1 MSLCTVAKYNKV
13 MEKERSQRTPGKTDA
28 VYLQLKSDIEDGVFL
43 PGETLPE
50 ITLVERTG
58 ASRTPVREALRRLA
72 ADGLVEIAPRRPAV
86 VSRISLRTVRE
97 LFDFR
102 RIVEPA
108 AVRLVAQ
115 DAQDSAEI
123 MKSFQDLQKDF
134 QQIRKLDYNEE
145 FATKFRVNARR
156 FDDLLLQY
164 TPNGHLRRSI
174 AELRTHTARLKRI
187 AHTDHQRLH
196 ESITEHM
203 AMCKAII
210 AGDGQQAA
218 TILVEHLDH
227 VDRAIFTALLDQ
239 QESGRSRSHVDLL
252 G

>member
-1 MSLCTVAKYNKV
+1 MCTDAKYTGF
-13 MEKERSQRTPGKTDA
+13 MDKERSPRTPGKTDA
-28 VYLQLKSDIEDGVFL
+28 VYLQLKSDIEDGVFM

-50 ITLVERTG
+50 IMLVERTG

-108 AVRLVAQ
+108 ALRLVAQ
-115 DAQDSAEI
+115 EAHESPVVKE
-123 MKSFQDLQKDF
+123 SFQALKNDF
-134 QQIRKLDYNEE
+134 QQILNLDYNEE
-145 FATKFRVNARR
+145 FATAFRTNARR
-156 FDDLLLQY
+156 FDDLLLQH
-164 TPNGHLRRSI
+164 TPNGHLSRSI
-174 AELRTHTARLKRI
+174 SELRTHTARLKRI
-187 AHTDHQRLH
+187 AHTDHQRLN
-196 ESITEHM
+196 ESIAEHI
-203 AMCKAII
+203 AMCEAITE
-210 AGDGQQAA
+210 GHGQRAA
-218 TILVEHLDH
+218 EILDEHLYH
-227 VDRAIFTALLDQ
+227 VDRAIFAALLDQ

>member
-1 MSLCTVAKYNKV
+1 MDKDL
-13 MEKERSQRTPGKTDA
+13 SQRAPGKTDA
-28 VYLQLKSDIEDGVFL
+28 VYLQLKSDIEEGVFS

-50 ITLVERTG
+50 IMLVDRTG

-102 RIVEPA
+102 RIIEPA
-108 AVRLVAQ
+108 AIRLVARE
-115 DAQDSAEI
+115 AEESAEI
-123 MKSFQDLQKDF
+123 RDRFAALQQDF
-134 QQIRKLDYNEE
+134 QEILGLEYNES
-145 FATKFRVNARR
+145 FAARFRANTRH

-164 TPNGHLRRSI
+164 TPNGHLSRSI

-187 AHTDHQRLH
+187 AHTDHARLH
-196 ESITEHM
+196 ESTAEHI
-203 AMCKAII
+203 AMCQAII
-210 AGDGQQAA
+210 EGQEQQAA
-218 TILVEHLDH
+218 TMLDEHLHH
-227 VDRAIFTALLDQ
+227 VDRAIFAALLDQ
-239 QESGRSRSHVDLL
+239 QESGRSRGHVDLL

>member
-1 MSLCTVAKYNKV
+1 MCTDAKYTGS
-13 MEKERSQRTPGKTDA
+13 MDKERSPRTPGKSDA

-50 ITLVERTG
+50 IMLVERTG

-102 RIVEPA
+102 RVVEPA
-108 AVRLVAQ
+108 AIRLVAQ
-115 DAQDSAEI
+115 EAQDSTAVQE
-123 MKSFQDLQKDF
+123 SFQALKSDF
-134 QQIRKLDYNEE
+134 EQILNLDYSEG
-145 FATKFRVNARR
+145 FAEKFRSNARR

-164 TPNGHLRRSI
+164 TPNGHLGRSI
-174 AELRTHTARLKRI
+174 SELRTHTARLKRI
-187 AHTDHQRLH
+187 AHTDHQRLN
-196 ESITEHM
+196 ESISEHI
-203 AMCKAII
+203 AMCEAII
-210 AGDGQQAA
+210 DGQGQRAA
-218 TILVEHLDH
+218 AILDEHLNH
-227 VDRAIFTALLDQ
+227 VDRAIFAALLDQ